1 MPDLWGCLS
10 NDSGERRWERTRSA
24 FTASQC
30 GGTPVSFDVAV
41 RGGTIVDGT
50 GLPATWPTS
59 ACGKGGSSDQGL
71 LEAAVWPVAHV
82 WTGARVRK
90 SPGLEESTGQEL
102 RAGPLSGAG
111 HPAGRRPTTSK
122 VPSISGRSA
131 QSEGNG

>member
-82 WTGARVRK
+82 WPEGDRCEGRKRPRARGEHGAR
-90 SPGLEESTGQEL
+90 T
-102 RAGPLSGAG
+102 
-111 HPAGRRPTTSK
+111 
-122 VPSISGRSA
+122 
-131 QSEGNG
+131 